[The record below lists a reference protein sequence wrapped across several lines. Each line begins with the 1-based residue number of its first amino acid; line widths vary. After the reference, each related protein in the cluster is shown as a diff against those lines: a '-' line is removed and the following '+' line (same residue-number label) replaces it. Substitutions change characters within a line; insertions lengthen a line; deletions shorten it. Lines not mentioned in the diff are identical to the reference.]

1 MRTLLDFLTANA
13 GLLCFGAAAI
23 LAMIMV
29 AIAAYRHGWE
39 DCCRANARHVLDET
53 RRQTSVRV

>member
-1 MRTLLDFLTANA
+1 MNPLLDFLTANA

-29 AIAAYRHGWE
+29 AITAYRRGHE
-39 DCCRANARHVLDET
+39 DCCRAFAQHALDET
-53 RRQTSVRV
+53 RHQTSVRI